1 MCHKCH
7 KYFVVE
13 MEVGISKKTIVW
25 FLLSQQTLAKKK
37 FIGVFPSNFVNRF
50 ISFHKIIS
58 KSDAKY
64 ISLL

>member
-37 FIGVFPSNFVNRF
+37 NSLVFFLPTS
-50 ISFHKIIS
+50 
-58 KSDAKY
+58 
-64 ISLL
+64 

>member
-13 MEVGISKKTIVW
+13 MEVDISKKTIVW

-37 FIGVFPSNFVNRF
+37 IHWCFSFQLRKSIYQFP
-50 ISFHKIIS
+50 
-58 KSDAKY
+58 
-64 ISLL
+64 

>member
-37 FIGVFPSNFVNRF
+37 IHWCFSFQLRKSIYKFPLNNFQ
-50 ISFHKIIS
+50 I
-58 KSDAKY
+58 
-64 ISLL
+64 